1 MHLNHAIARCRAQL
15 DRLAALGAHCAALEA
30 FVEAAAAA
38 AAEGAAAAAPCS
50 LYRLALSNGVLEL
63 LDVYRSAVLAVEA
76 HLAHAAAPPPLL
88 AVQQFL
94 LEWEVLLPEA
104 AALVGE
110 VEGRGLV
117 GAGIMHQLALRAH
130 SGVPALQSCAQRL
143 LWHCRQVL
151 FKQLESWLVHGLLL
165 DRAGEFFIRRAGG
178 AGASSPRRSAASP
191 SPLRLGDG
199 SAAAGGPMLDWEP
212 LEWHA
217 GFEVSGQGQLACSLQ
232 GGRRLHWC
240 SSSGQTPRE
249 LYSHSGLKQPA
260 GCPGATCVPFCCQFW
275 TQTELLNPAGGRAG
289 FAAPGRVAAHRR
301 DGAVHWQGSACAAPA
316 HERGCQPPGAA
327 RACRDPGLLT
337 GAACAA
343 AAGGLLCGA
352 V

>member
-1 MHLNHAIARCRAQL
+1 M
-15 DRLAALGAHCAALEA
+15 
-30 FVEAAAAA
+30 EAAAAA

-50 LYRLALSNGVLEL
+50 LYRLALANGVSEL

-110 VEGRGLV
+110 VEGRGVV

-178 AGASSPRRSAASP
+178 AGASSPRRSVASP

-217 GFEVSGQGQLACSLQ
+217 GFEVSGEGLLSCSLQ
-232 GGRRLHWC
+232 GGRRLHRC
-240 SSSGQTPRE
+240 SGSCQPPRE
-249 LYSHSGLKQPA
+249 LYTVFTSRPKAACWLPRS
-260 GCPGATCVPFCCQFW
+260 TCMPCCCQFC
-275 TQTELLNPAGGRAG
+275 TQPELLNPAGGRAG
-289 FAAPGRVAAHRR
+289 FAAPGRVAAHRG
-301 DGAVHWQGSACAAPA
+301 DGAVHWQGSARAAPA

-327 RACRDPGLLT
+327 RACRDPGLLAGT
-337 GAACAA
+337 ARAA
-343 AAGGLLCGA
+343 AAGGLLRCA

>member
-1 MHLNHAIARCRAQL
+1 MREAGYANLLPELLLALVGHTGEAFVRHQDGMIALAEGLVDWCTPPERCGERRGCPGPTLPCVAHLRCCKAIGGVRRCAAPLPRRRRRRRQCLLAAAARTASPARLPVRPPLRPHAPSRAQL
-15 DRLAALGAHCAALEA
+15 DRLAALGAHYAALEA

-50 LYRLALSNGVLEL
+50 LYRLALANGVSEL

-76 HLAHAAAPPPLL
+76 HLARAAAAPPLL

-110 VEGRGLV
+110 VEGAALA
-117 GAGIMHQLALRAH
+117 GAAVMRLLALRAH

-165 DRAGEFFIRRAGG
+165 DRAGEFFIRRAGASG
-178 AGASSPRRSAASP
+178 GSSPRHSAASP

-199 SAAAGGPMLDWEP
+199 GSGAAGPMLDWEP

-217 GFEVSGQGQLACSLQ
+217 GFEV
-232 GGRRLHWC
+232 RRLG
-240 SSSGQTPRE
+240 SG
-249 LYSHSGLKQPA
+249 
-260 GCPGATCVPFCCQFW
+260 
-275 TQTELLNPAGGRAG
+275 
-289 FAAPGRVAAHRR
+289 
-301 DGAVHWQGSACAAPA
+301 
-316 HERGCQPPGAA
+316 
-327 RACRDPGLLT
+327 
-337 GAACAA
+337 
-343 AAGGLLCGA
+343 
-352 V
+352 